1 MAKKDKKNKEKDEKK
16 SCLYNGLSW
25 YPGHMAKTKRQIAED
40 LKLVDIVIE
49 LLDSR
54 TPISSRNPDIAKL
67 TEGKKKIVV
76 LNKCDLSDEK
86 QNILWVKYFESK
98 GITAVLT
105 DSNTGKGIEKCIRKI
120 EEIMESSKKQQ
131 AEKGRTGRKIRAM
144 ILGIPNVGKSSFI
157 NRISKRST
165 AIVGNKPGVTK
176 QKQWIRL
183 NDKIELLDTPGVL
196 WPKFESNEVAL
207 HLAFTGTI
215 KEDVIQKTEIAYEL
229 VNFLIKNYRNN
240 LCERYSLQENEIKHI
255 LMQEQ
260 PENMNIY
267 DIMLEIGRKRG
278 CIISG
283 GQVDDEKTSKIILD
297 DFKNGKLGRIT
308 LELCK

>member
-1 MAKKDKKNKEKDEKK
+1 MSNEK
-16 SCLYNGLSW
+16 SCARTSINW

-54 TPISSRNPDIAKL
+54 IPISSRNPDIAKL
-67 TEGKKKIVV
+67 TEGKKKIAV

-105 DSNTGKGIEKCIRKI
+105 DSSTGKGIKQCIRKI
-120 EEIMESSKKQQ
+120 EEIMESNQKQQ
-131 AEKGRTGRKIRAM
+131 AEKGRVGRKIRAM
-144 ILGIPNVGKSSFI
+144 VLGIPNVGKSSFI
-157 NRISKRST
+157 NRISKRTT
-165 AIVGNKPGVTK
+165 AMVGNKPGVTK
-176 QKQWIRL
+176 QKQWIHI

-207 HLAFTGTI
+207 HLAFTGNI
-215 KEDVIQKTEIAYEL
+215 KEDVVQKTEIAYEL

-240 LCERYSLQENEIKHI
+240 LCERYGLQENEIKQI

-278 CIISG
+278 CIILG

-297 DFKNGKLGRIT
+297 DFKNGKLGSIT
-308 LELCK
+308 LEPCK